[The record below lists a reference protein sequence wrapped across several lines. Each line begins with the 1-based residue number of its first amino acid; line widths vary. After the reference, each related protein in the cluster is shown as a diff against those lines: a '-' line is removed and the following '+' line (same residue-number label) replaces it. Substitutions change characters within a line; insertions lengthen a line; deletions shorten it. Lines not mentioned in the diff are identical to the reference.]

1 MIHPRTG
8 MVLAAGR
15 GERLRP
21 ITDTLPKP
29 LVRVDEQSLLDHAI
43 DRLANAGVT
52 RVVVN
57 VHYRAEQII
66 EHLKSRQDVE
76 ILISE
81 EAEALETGGAVA
93 RALPLLGDEPFFV
106 LNGDCLWLN
115 GRSSALD
122 RLARA
127 WDEETDAILLLQR
140 TATAVGYDSERGDF
154 MLDQLGRPR
163 RRKSL
168 EVAPYLFAGVQ
179 LLSPGLFR
187 DVPDGKFSLNLVY
200 DQAAEAGRLRAIVHD
215 SEWYHIS
222 TPDGLDLVKTQ
233 LAIRRTER

>member
-21 ITDTLPKP
+21 ITDTVPKP

-43 DRLANAGVT
+43 DRLVTAGVE
-52 RVVVN
+52 RIVVN
-57 VHYRAEQII
+57 VHYLAGQII
-66 EHLKSRQDVE
+66 DHLHGRHDVE

-81 EAEALETGGAVA
+81 EPEALETGGAVV
-93 RALPLLGDEPFFV
+93 RALPLLGDQPFYV

-115 GRSSALD
+115 GRTSALE

-127 WDEETDAILLLQR
+127 WSAETDAVLLLQR
-140 TATAVGYDSERGDF
+140 TATAIGYESECGDF
-154 MLDQLGRPR
+154 MLDQLGRLR
-163 RRKSL
+163 RRLSY

-179 LLSPGLFR
+179 LLSPSLFKN
-187 DVPDGKFSLNLVY
+187 VPEGKFSLNLIY
-200 DQAAEAGRLRAIVHD
+200 DRAAEADRLTAIVHD

-233 LAIRRTER
+233 LAVRRTER